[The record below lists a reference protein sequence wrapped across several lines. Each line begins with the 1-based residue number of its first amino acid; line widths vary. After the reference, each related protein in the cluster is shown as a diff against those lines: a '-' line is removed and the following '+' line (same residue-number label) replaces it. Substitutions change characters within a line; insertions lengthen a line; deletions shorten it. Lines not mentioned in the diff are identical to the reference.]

1 MEDMKIVK
9 FSGAFENAVLAK
21 NLFFADK
28 KKKDRM
34 WLVCACNDTKF
45 QTKDLE
51 KHLKTGSGNLRA
63 AAFEVAQDLLA
74 AQKGAVNLYS
84 IVNDSE
90 KKIELIVD
98 KRIIDEFEFVGFHP
112 MVNTATTA
120 IRTKDVAKIIE
131 LSGHKATILDFKTIA
146 TEPAAEKPKED
157 KPQVKQAVKVE
168 ESSKEPTD
176 ARSILGI
183 EFKKEQNFSKWY
195 SQVITKAELIEYY
208 EISGCYILRP
218 PAFYIWE

>member
-1 MEDMKIVK
+1 MEDMKIFK
-9 FSGAFENAVLAK
+9 FSGTIANAALAK

-28 KKKDRM
+28 KKKERM

-51 KHLKTGSGNLRA
+51 KYLKTGSGNLRA
-63 AAFEVAQDLLA
+63 AAFEVAEDLLA

-120 IRTKDVAKIIE
+120 IRTKEIAKIIE
-131 LSGHKATILDFKTIA
+131 LSGHKSTILDFTTIA
-146 TEPAAEKPKED
+146 TEPAAEKPKD
-157 KPQVKQAVKVE
+157 VKPKGAQ
-168 ESSKEPTD
+168 P
-176 ARSILGI
+176 
-183 EFKKEQNFSKWY
+183 KKEEVK
-195 SQVITKAELIEYY
+195 
-208 EISGCYILRP
+208 
-218 PAFYIWE
+218 

>member
-9 FSGAFENAVLAK
+9 FSGAFANAALAK

-28 KKKDRM
+28 KKKERM

-51 KHLKTGSGNLRA
+51 KYLKTGSGNLRA
-63 AAFEVAQDLLA
+63 AAFEVAEDLLA

-120 IRTKDVAKIIE
+120 IRTKEIAKIIE
-131 LSGHKATILDFKTIA
+131 LSGHKSTILDFTTIT
-146 TEPAAEKPKED
+146 TEPAA
-157 KPQVKQAVKVE
+157 
-168 ESSKEPTD
+168 
-176 ARSILGI
+176 
-183 EFKKEQNFSKWY
+183 
-195 SQVITKAELIEYY
+195 
-208 EISGCYILRP
+208 
-218 PAFYIWE
+218 

>member
-28 KKKDRM
+28 KKKDKM

-74 AQKGAVNLYS
+74 AQKGAFNFYS

-98 KRIIDEFEFVGFHP
+98 KRITDEFEFVGFHP

-131 LSGHKATILDFKTIA
+131 LSGHKATILDF
-146 TEPAAEKPKED
+146 
-157 KPQVKQAVKVE
+157 
-168 ESSKEPTD
+168 
-176 ARSILGI
+176 
-183 EFKKEQNFSKWY
+183 
-195 SQVITKAELIEYY
+195 
-208 EISGCYILRP
+208 
-218 PAFYIWE
+218 

>member
-9 FSGAFENAVLAK
+9 FEGAFEKAHLAK

-28 KKKDRM
+28 KKKERM
-34 WLVCACNDTKF
+34 WLVCAANDTKF

-63 AAFEVAQDLLA
+63 GAFETLQELVA

-84 IVNDSE
+84 IVNDTD

-98 KRIIDEFEFVGFHP
+98 KRLIDEYEFVGFHP

-120 IRTKDVAKIIE
+120 VHSKNIQKIIE
-131 LSGHKATILDFKTIA
+131 LSGHTVTILDFSTIVSTNVSDATKT
-146 TEPAAEKPKED
+146 EAESAKSKGD
-157 KPQVKQAVKVE
+157 GAKQK
-168 ESSKEPTD
+168 
-176 ARSILGI
+176 
-183 EFKKEQNFSKWY
+183 
-195 SQVITKAELIEYY
+195 KAEPSKTGKKNDKKDEN
-208 EISGCYILRP
+208 
-218 PAFYIWE
+218 